1 MSEDTVFIQINALR
15 ERIRLYDKHY
25 YVLDEPLV
33 PDVEYDRCFRQL
45 QDLEA
50 QYPQY
55 ITSDSPTQRVGVT
68 PASALQSVAHRLPM
82 LSLSNVFSEEELQS
96 FVKRV
101 TDKLSCDE
109 RELLFTCEPKL
120 DGLAVNLTYENG
132 VLIHAA
138 TRGDG
143 EVGEDITNNIKTIAS
158 VPLKL
163 MIEQPPVMIEVRGE
177 VYMPKAGFEAFNAQ
191 ARLHDEKT
199 FANPRNAAAGS
210 LRQLNPAITAKRPLA
225 IYCYGIGARDG
236 IDLPDSHMQ
245 QLDLLRRFGFRV
257 SGETELVKGVAGCQA
272 YYDAMQLRR
281 SSLPFEIDGVV
292 YKVDSSLLQQKL
304 GFVARAPRFACAHK
318 FPAVEQMT
326 ALLDVDF
333 QVGRTGALT
342 PVARLQPV
350 SVAGVTVSNATL
362 HNMDEIERKD
372 IRIGDVVI
380 IRRAGDVIPEV
391 VSVVMEQR
399 PMVTRAIHLPT
410 HCPVCGADVV
420 REQNEAVARCTGG
433 LFCKAQLKR
442 MVWHFAS
449 RKAMA
454 IDGLGSRLIDLMVDV
469 GILKDVSDLYHL
481 NLELLAGL
489 PRMGEKSAKN
499 LLQALNDSKKTT
511 FNRFIYALGIREIGE
526 ASARVLA
533 SHYHNM
539 ESLQAASVEQLMEL
553 KDIGPVGAAYVEHF
567 FAQAH
572 NMDVVKKL
580 LDYGVYW
587 PVEEAKPADTEHA
600 FYHKV
605 VVLTGTLAWMGR
617 DEAKAVLLAKGARV
631 TGSVSAKTDYVVA
644 GSDAGSK
651 LIKALALG
659 VRVLTE
665 GEFIELLDDNSHP

>member
-1 MSEDTVFIQINALR
+1 MRMPEHTVLTQIDTLR
-15 ERIRLYDKHY
+15 DRIRLYDQHY
-25 YVLDEPLV
+25 YVLDEPLI
-33 PDVEYDRCFRQL
+33 PDAEYDRCFKAL

-50 QYPQY
+50 TYPQY
-55 ITSDSPTQRVGVT
+55 ITSDSPTQRVGAT
-68 PASALQSVAHRLPM
+68 PVSALVPIEHRLPM
-82 LSLSNVFSEEELQS
+82 LSLSNVFSYEELQG

-101 TDKLSCDE
+101 VDKLGCDE
-109 RELLFTCEPKL
+109 SELWFTCEPKL
-120 DGLAVNLTYENG
+120 DGLAVNLTYEFG
-132 VLIHAA
+132 CLVHAA

-143 EVGEDITNNIKTIAS
+143 AVGEDVTNNIKTIAS
-158 VPLKL
+158 IPLKL
-163 MIEQPPVMIEVRGE
+163 MTDKPPALIEVRGE
-177 VYMPKAGFEAFNAQ
+177 VYMPKAGFEAFNTA

-225 IYCYGIGARDG
+225 MYCYGIGASEG

-245 QLDLLRRFGFRV
+245 QLALLRHLGFRV
-257 SGETELVKGVAGCQA
+257 SSESQLVKGMAGCYA
-272 YYDAMQLRR
+272 YYEIMALRR

-292 YKVDSSLLQQKL
+292 YKVDSRELQQKL

-318 FPAVEQMT
+318 FPALEQMT
-326 ALLDVDF
+326 TLLDVDF

-399 PMVTRAIHLPT
+399 PEKTRLIHLPA

-420 REQNEAVARCTGG
+420 REEGEAVARCTGG

-454 IDGLGSRLIDLMVDV
+454 IDGLGRVLIDLMVDV
-469 GILKDVSDLYHL
+469 GLLKDVSDLYHL
-481 NLELLAGL
+481 NLNVLAGL
-489 PRMGEKSAKN
+489 PRMGEKSAEN
-499 LLQALNDSKKTT
+499 VLHALALSKKTT
-511 FNRFIYALGIREIGE
+511 FSRFIYALGIREIGE

-533 SHYHNM
+533 GHFSDM
-539 ESLQAASVEQLMEL
+539 DSLKAASVEQLMAL
-553 KDIGPVGAAYVEHF
+553 KDIGPVGAAYVVHF

-572 NMDVVKKL
+572 NLEVVNKL
-580 LDYGVYW
+580 LAYGVHW
-587 PVEEAKPADTEHA
+587 PIESAKPADLHSV
-600 FYHKV
+600 FYDKT
-605 VVLTGTLAWMGR
+605 VVLTGTLTRMSR
-617 DEAKAVLLAKGARV
+617 DEAKAALLAKGARV
-631 TGSVSAKTDYVVA
+631 TGSVSAKTDYVIA
-644 GSDAGSK
+644 GEEAGSK
-651 LIKALALG
+651 LTRARELG
-659 VRVLTE
+659 VAVLTE
-665 GEFIELLDDNSHP
+665 EEFIRDL